1 MGKGDCNYQY
11 EDKMCYLS
19 SIRDQID
26 ARLLKQLIKDSRY
39 LCRACGRSA
48 VNSQNLCSPKKL

>member
-1 MGKGDCNYQY
+1 MGKGDFNCPY

-26 ARLLKQLIKDSRY
+26 AKLLKQLIKDIKY

-48 VNSQNLCSPKKL
+48 VNAQNLCSPKKL